1 MDILGHD
8 EPTILQKL
16 SSITG
21 KDPLNEKDVSFN
33 DKKVMDIFT
42 DCETLGIPEFG
53 TDLVKKSLLE
63 PIKPTTFSQLVQIS
77 GFSHG
82 TDVWMQN
89 QQRIHKEG
97 RLSLTKL
104 LACREDILNLLDR
117 KGVDKEN
124 AFHATEFIRKGK
136 WGKLADNVKAL
147 LQGKLS
153 DEEGELYFSIL
164 GKIKYIFP
172 KPHAIAYTMTA
183 WRTAYYKVYY
193 PEAFYSVLLTYHAAV
208 YDL

>member
-1 MDILGHD
+1 
-8 EPTILQKL
+8 
-16 SSITG
+16 
-21 KDPLNEKDVSFN
+21 
-33 DKKVMDIFT
+33 MDIFT
-42 DCETLGIPEFG
+42 NCETLGIPEFG

-63 PIKPTTFSQLVQIS
+63 PIKPTKFSQLVQIS

-97 RLSLTKL
+97 KLSLDKL

-117 KGVDKEN
+117 KGVDKES

-136 WGKLADNVKAL
+136 WEKLTASVKSL
-147 LQGKLS
+147 IKSRLNDK
-153 DEEGELYFSIL
+153 EGEIYFSIL
-164 GKIKYIFP
+164 ERIKYIFP

-183 WRTAYYKVYY
+183 
-193 PEAFYSVLLTYHAAV
+193 
-208 YDL
+208 